1 MPLRRIKFARPII
14 ILLLMSVA
22 ALAVS
27 QLKSARADSFSAGL
41 DGVGSNISCGGQECS
56 AHCGDQFC
64 AVQSLS
70 TTKSNDAII
79 LAAECGF
86 VICHDSI
93 SSIIDSNGL
102 SFTQRVSYSPNDA
115 LWEFSA
121 IAPAPLTGD
130 RINVTYSGDYGLHI
144 QVIAIAGVDPSAIF
158 DPDPSVPATVS
169 CATNTQYGIQYD
181 PCSLSIHAS
190 QVAFVIAL
198 VSINDA
204 PPCTVPS
211 GFTQIMGAFELDY
224 EIVSTPG
231 DVAYDCSN
239 TDSMSLVMDAIALN
253 GTPSIYQGHEPIV
266 INGDSGFTASNGVT
280 GGSGTSSDP
289 YKIDDWYI
297 NGCACQNGID
307 IRNTDAYFV
316 IQNVYLHMHPQTYFG
331 PAGIAFSNV
340 TNGVVI
346 DSRIEGFWY
355 GISTSPGGNFIPS
368 SNLYISGNSITDTSI
383 SNSGI
388 AIFLRAPTNVEVS
401 DNYVSNDPNTPIS
414 GVYVLYGNNV
424 WVEDNTF
431 LGLYAAI
438 SFGRSTSFLISG
450 NHVQGSRQVG
460 ISIDQSSDFQVT
472 YNQVSDSSGA
482 PGIGILV
489 GRSSGDGL
497 VVSNNTIVRNDVGIS
512 IESSRGVY
520 VSGNT
525 VDGNGV
531 GVIADSP
538 YLGNSGDIA
547 IVQNEISNNGKGVVL
562 HVTFDSVVYQNNF
575 DNNYIQAIDT
585 NSTNNS
591 WDNGYPSGGNFWSD
605 FTGVDNCSGPNQDV
619 CPSPDGIGDTPYMF
633 SYNQDNY
640 PLMNPYSGQ

>member
-1 MPLRRIKFARPII
+1 MAIAMHLWRARLARPII
-14 ILLLMSVA
+14 VLFLMSVA

-27 QLKSARADSFSAGL
+27 HVKSVRADTSPGL
-41 DGVGSNISCGGQECS
+41 DGVGNAMDCGVQN
-56 AHCGDQFC
+56 C
-64 AVQSLS
+64 AAQSIT
-70 TTKSNDAII
+70 TTKNNDAII
-79 LAAECGF
+79 LVAECGF
-86 VICHDSI
+86 YVCNDSI
-93 SSIIDSNGL
+93 SSITDSSGL
-102 SFTQRVSYSPNDA
+102 NFTPRVLYSPNDE
-115 LWEFSA
+115 LWEFTA
-121 IAPAPLTGD
+121 IAPSPLTGD
-130 RINVTYSGDYGLHI
+130 RINVTYSGNPTYGLQI
-144 QVIAIAGVDPSAIF
+144 QVIAVAGVDPSAIF
-158 DPDPSVPATVS
+158 DQDPSIPATEP
-169 CATNTQYGIQYD
+169 CATITQYGIQYD
-181 PCSLSIHAS
+181 PCSLSIQTS
-190 QVAFVIAL
+190 GVDFVVAI

-204 PPCTVPS
+204 GACTVPS
-211 GFTQIMGAFELDY
+211 DFNQIIAGGRLEVDY
-224 EIVSTPG
+224 QIASIPG
-231 DVAYDCSN
+231 DVAYDCSD
-239 TDSMSLVMDAIALN
+239 TDSMSLVMDAIAVN
-253 GTPSIYQGHEPIV
+253 GTPAVYQSHAPIV
-266 INGDSGFTASNGVT
+266 INGDSGFTTSNGVT
-280 GGSGTSSDP
+280 EGSGTSSDP
-289 YKIDDWYI
+289 YIIDDWYI
-297 NGCACQNGID
+297 DGCACQNGID

-512 IESSRGVY
+512 IESSRGVS

-531 GVIADSP
+531 GVIAYSP
-538 YLGNSGDIA
+538 YLGNSGNIA
-547 IVQNEISNNGKGVVL
+547 IIQNEISNNGKGVIL
-562 HVTFDSVVYQNNF
+562 HFTFDVVVYHNNF

-585 NSTNNS
+585 NSTTNS
-591 WDNGYPSGGNFWSD
+591 WDNGYPSGGNHWSD
-605 FTGVDNCSGPNQDV
+605 YTGVDNCSGPNQDV
-619 CPSPDGIGDTPYMF
+619 CPSSDGIGDTPYVF

-640 PLMNPYSGQ
+640 PLTNPYSQ

>member
-1 MPLRRIKFARPII
+1 MHLWRARLARPII
-14 ILLLMSVA
+14 VLFLMSVA

-27 QLKSARADSFSAGL
+27 HVKSVRADTSPGL
-41 DGVGSNISCGGQECS
+41 DGVGNAMDCGVQN
-56 AHCGDQFC
+56 C
-64 AVQSLS
+64 AAQSIT
-70 TTKSNDAII
+70 TTKNNDAII
-79 LAAECGF
+79 LVAECGF
-86 VICHDSI
+86 YVCNDSI
-93 SSIIDSNGL
+93 SSITDSSGL
-102 SFTQRVSYSPNDA
+102 NFTPHVLYSPNDE
-115 LWEFSA
+115 LWEFTA
-121 IAPAPLTGD
+121 IAPSPLTGD
-130 RINVTYSGDYGLHI
+130 RINVTYSGNPTYGLQI
-144 QVIAIAGVDPSAIF
+144 QVIAVAGVDPSAIF
-158 DPDPSVPATVS
+158 DQDPSIPATEP
-169 CATNTQYGIQYD
+169 CATITQYGIQYD
-181 PCSLSIHAS
+181 PCSLSIQTS
-190 QVAFVIAL
+190 GVDFVVAI

-204 PPCTVPS
+204 GACTVPS
-211 GFTQIMGAFELDY
+211 DFNQIIAGGRLEVDY
-224 EIVSTPG
+224 HIASTPG
-231 DVAYDCSN
+231 DVAYDCSD
-239 TDSMSLVMDAIALN
+239 TDSMSLVMDAIAVN
-253 GTPSIYQGHEPIV
+253 GTPAVYHSHATIV
-266 INGDSGFTASNGVT
+266 INGDSGFTTSNGVT

-289 YKIDDWYI
+289 YIIDDWYI
-297 NGCACQNGID
+297 DGCACQNGID

-450 NHVQGSRQVG
+450 NHVQGSRQVV

-512 IESSRGVY
+512 IESSRGVS

-525 VDGNGV
+525 VDGNGI
-531 GVIADSP
+531 GVI
-538 YLGNSGDIA
+538 
-547 IVQNEISNNGKGVVL
+547 L
-562 HVTFDSVVYQNNF
+562 HFTFDVVVYHNNF

-585 NSTNNS
+585 NSTTNS
-591 WDNGYPSGGNFWSD
+591 WDNGYPSGGNHWSD
-605 FTGVDNCSGPNQDV
+605 YTGVDNCSGPNQDV
-619 CPSPDGIGDTPYMF
+619 CPSSDGIGDTTYVF

-640 PLMNPYSGQ
+640 PLTNPYSQ